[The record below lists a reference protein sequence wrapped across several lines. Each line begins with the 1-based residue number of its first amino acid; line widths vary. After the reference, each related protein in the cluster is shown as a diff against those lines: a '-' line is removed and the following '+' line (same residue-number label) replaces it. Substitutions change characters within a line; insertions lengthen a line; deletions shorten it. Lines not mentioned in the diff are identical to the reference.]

1 MRLACFRYLLC
12 ALSIAA
18 MAGCDAAE
26 KKPSVV
32 KRPLDEELTG
42 EYGNPTEREYARM
55 AYEFA
60 KSLQSGDYSTAYN
73 IGSSHLQSRMRVEEL
88 ERLESQSKREFGIP
102 IRIFTDPVVNMD
114 SSLLAGP
121 RMSDSGHEGDE
132 SQLRNMKSMRAVG
145 EIPTSIPVGIRRA
158 SVRLEI
164 ERDPQSIPDFQ
175 ERTGLRPDEMTEQ
188 DRVVSYLT
196 VVIIEESRTFGVA
209 YYFHRWPDIWD
220 EELSPENQ
228 SADRS
233 LSEDGETA
241 ESVRR

>member
-1 MRLACFRYLLC
+1 MRLGSFHYLLC
-12 ALSIAA
+12 VLSISA
-18 MAGCDAAE
+18 MTGCDSAE

-42 EYGNPTEREYARM
+42 EYRDPTEREYARM

-73 IGSSHLQSRMRVEEL
+73 IGSSHLQSRMRVEDL

-102 IRIFTDPVVNMD
+102 VRIFTDPVVNMD
-114 SSLLAGP
+114 SNQLAGP
-121 RMSDSGHEGDE
+121 RMSNSGQEGDE
-132 SQLRNMKSMRAVG
+132 SKLRNMKSMRAVG
-145 EIPTSIPVGIRRA
+145 EIPGSVPVGIRRA

-164 ERDPQSIPDFQ
+164 ERDPQTIPDFQ
-175 ERTGLRPDEMTEQ
+175 ERTGFRPDEMTEQ
-188 DRVVSYLT
+188 DRIVSYLT
-196 VVIIEESRTFGVA
+196 VVIIEESRTLGFA

-220 EELSPENQ
+220 EQLDPATQ
-228 SADRS
+228 SAEQS
-233 LSEDGETA
+233 TPEKGEAA